1 MKKNKI
7 VVVGLGYVDLSHSIL
22 LALNNTVTKVDIN
35 IDKVNLI
42 NKILFPLEDKDIE
55 NYQKN
60 EPLDLNTKILVPS
73 IYKDSDFPVIAIP
86 ANYT

>member
-7 VVVGLGYVDLSHSIL
+7 VVVGLGYVDFSHSIL
-22 LALNNTVTKVDIN
+22 LALYNTVTEVDIN

-60 EPLDLNTKILVPS
+60 EPLDLNTKILVPG
-73 IYKDSDFPVIAIP
+73 IYKDSDVPVIAIP
-86 ANYT
+86 ANYI